1 MLSTIELK
9 EIKQQI
15 DKGYSVSFP
24 YTTLKEYL
32 KTCKQI
38 DDYLEYLNRVTYI
51 SIEEI

>member
-24 YTTLKEYL
+24 DTSIKDYVII
-32 KTCKQI
+32 CKQI
-38 DDYLEYLNRVTYI
+38 DNYIEQINNSYLYN
-51 SIEEI
+51 IEEI